1 MQEQNVQIFLNIL
14 LCRTELF
21 AAQTA
26 ARSEDILREEVEGLK
41 RKMRGEEDRLR
52 DELRSSLAKQQEQWQ
67 GILRNCR
74 QETEEQR
81 KMFNQR

>member
-1 MQEQNVQIFLNIL
+1 
-14 LCRTELF
+14 
-21 AAQTA
+21 
-26 ARSEDILREEVEGLK
+26 LREEVEGLK